1 MEQLREAP
9 GMVIFKPNCWLTS
22 SHAQRMEAQLF
33 KIMGTEGELGQRGAL
48 CSLGDTSVIAI
59 YSRQAEPWGLSL
71 LL

>member
-1 MEQLREAP
+1 
-9 GMVIFKPNCWLTS
+9 
-22 SHAQRMEAQLF
+22 MEAQLF